1 MCEVCAIILAT
12 LLCYQFERAESG
24 RKNVAVGSSY
34 QWGTGV
40 TKSAPA
46 ISATVPRFVALS
58 AVCLALVGCKTL
70 GPNFALPKETWE
82 KDWQGTALADLPKG
96 APKTLWWE
104 QFDDPALTALVAA
117 AETGNNNIRTAGLR
131 VLEARAQLDGAG
143 ALRLPQLVAGTA
155 GAGYAATQR
164 GGQSLGSSDYLV
176 GSVGVQAGWELDL
189 WGRFRRAVQGAEAL
203 WFEREATRQDVLIL
217 VRAEA
222 ARLYLQHRTLEERI
236 AVIRSNAA
244 TQRHSVEITGTLFR
258 QGQASELDL
267 QQARAQ
273 LLATE
278 AALPALESA
287 LLQTRNVICVL
298 LGRPPSEVP
307 ELALSPA
314 RLPVFAPE
322 VAVELPADLLRR
334 RPDVRAAALRAAA
347 QSAQIGIAKAD
358 FYPALSLGGSI
369 RLGRSTPGIAN
380 AVDLQLGPSIRW
392 NILDFGQIRANVR
405 VQDAR
410 LEQALVAYR
419 ETVLQAAAE
428 VDSNAIAF
436 AKAREENAVVQKSV
450 AAAQRALELA
460 HLLYREGMIDFQR
473 VLDAQSVLLRQQERQ
488 VANRG
493 EIAADLVQLYKSL
506 GGGWDAVQSGA
517 LVDEETRQRMR
528 ARTNWGALLEP
539 VAEQR
544 K

>member
-1 MCEVCAIILAT
+1 
-12 LLCYQFERAESG
+12 
-24 RKNVAVGSSY
+24 
-34 QWGTGV
+34 
-40 TKSAPA
+40 
-46 ISATVPRFVALS
+46 
-58 AVCLALVGCKTL
+58 
-70 GPNFALPKETWE
+70 
-82 KDWQGTALADLPKG
+82 
-96 APKTLWWE
+96 
-104 QFDDPALTALVAA
+104 
-117 AETGNNNIRTAGLR
+117 
-131 VLEARAQLDGAG
+131 
-143 ALRLPQLVAGTA
+143 
-155 GAGYAATQR
+155 
-164 GGQSLGSSDYLV
+164 
-176 GSVGVQAGWELDL
+176 
-189 WGRFRRAVQGAEAL
+189 
-203 WFEREATRQDVLIL
+203 

-222 ARLYLQHRTLEERI
+222 ARLYLQHRTLEERL
-236 AVIRSNAA
+236 AVIRSNAGI
-244 TQRHSVEITGTLFR
+244 QRHSVEITGTLFR
-258 QGQASELDL
+258 QGEASELDL

-278 AALPALESA
+278 ATLPALEAA
-287 LLQTRNVICVL
+287 LLQTRNMICVL
-298 LGRPPSEVP
+298 LGRPPGEVP

-314 RLPVFAPE
+314 RLPVFAQE

-358 FYPALSLGGSI
+358 FYPALSFGGSI
-369 RLGRSTPGIAN
+369 RLTRSTPGIAN

-405 VQDAR
+405 AQDAR

-436 AKAREENAVVQKSV
+436 AKAREENAVDRDSV
-450 AAAQRALELA
+450 AAAQRALDLA
-460 HLLYREGMIDFQR
+460 NLLYREGMIDFQR

-517 LVDEETRQRMR
+517 LVDEETRERMR
-528 ARTNWGALLEP
+528 ARTNWGPLLEP
-539 VAEQR
+539 VAEKQ